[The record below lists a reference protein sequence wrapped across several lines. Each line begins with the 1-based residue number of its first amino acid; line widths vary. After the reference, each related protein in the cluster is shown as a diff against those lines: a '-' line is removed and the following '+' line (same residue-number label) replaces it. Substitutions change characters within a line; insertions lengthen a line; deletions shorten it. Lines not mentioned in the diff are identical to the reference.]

1 LFSSERIL
9 LRHKFI
15 LISKKIKIYFQE
27 NSNQNKIMLQ
37 KSNRLIESS
46 DQNNIRVRRSKMIP
60 EWKDKMIESSGG
72 AT

>member
-1 LFSSERIL
+1 
-9 LRHKFI
+9 
-15 LISKKIKIYFQE
+15 
-27 NSNQNKIMLQ
+27 MLQ

>member
-1 LFSSERIL
+1 